1 MTYAEILA
9 FIEAHR
15 AEYEAWLRAQ
25 GLAPANGSKLN

>member
-15 AEYEAWLRAQ
+15 AEYEAWLRAHGMQ
-25 GLAPANGSKLN
+25 LTANGKLN